1 MPATQEKLAKPTL
14 LHTPSDLDE
23 QGRAKLSDSLNVL
36 VSDLFALYVKTK
48 NYHWHMSGRHF
59 RDYHLML
66 DEQATQIFEIIDEVA
81 ERVRKLGYP
90 TVHSIGEISRKQRVK
105 DNDDIFENPLDMLID
120 LQNENRTLT
129 HNMRETHEI
138 ADDIK
143 DVATASQLEVYIDQA
158 ERRAWFLFEAS
169 REIN

>member
-23 QGRAKLSDSLNVL
+23 QGRAKLSDSLNLL
-36 VSDLFALYVKTK
+36 VSDLFALYLKTK

-59 RDYHLML
+59 RDYHLLL
-66 DEQATQIFEIIDEVA
+66 DEQADQIFAITDEVA

-90 TVHSIGEISRKQRVK
+90 TIHSIGEISRKQRVK
-105 DNDDIFENPLDMLID
+105 DNDDVFENPLDMLID
-120 LQNENRTLT
+120 LQNENRELVK
-129 HNMRETHEI
+129 NMRETHEI

-143 DVATASQLEVYIDQA
+143 DVATASLLEVYIDQA

-169 REIN
+169 REVN